1 MEHLMKPL
9 TTALWAVLLLLSV
22 CGCRPQSGH
31 TLQAQNQPQ
40 VYYPTV
46 NEGVIVPPFLSKGD
60 TIGLVAPAY
69 KDDLNEIKYAIQWLE
84 KQGFHI
90 LNGQCIDLHHS
101 TIYSGTDEERAA
113 DRDQGRLARDFN
125 AGKLDVLIKIPD
137 FTVYTDPYK
146 SLVSQIIKNIL
157 ELAFLIP
164 NDWRQYVNLDPFALF
179 ND

>member
-1 MEHLMKPL
+1 MRLLKPL
-9 TTALWAVLLLLSV
+9 TATLWAVVLLLSV
-22 CGCRPQSGH
+22 CGCRQQSGH

-46 NEGVIVPPFLSKGD
+46 NEGVILPPFLSKGD

-113 DRDQGRLARDFN
+113 VTALQGTEGMQVN
-125 AGKLDVLIKIPD
+125 
-137 FTVYTDPYK
+137 
-146 SLVSQIIKNIL
+146 
-157 ELAFLIP
+157 ELAMRLQLPVQQLSGLLFELEMKG
-164 NDWRQYVNLDPFALF
+164 YVAPAAGGVYRLRR
-179 ND
+179 